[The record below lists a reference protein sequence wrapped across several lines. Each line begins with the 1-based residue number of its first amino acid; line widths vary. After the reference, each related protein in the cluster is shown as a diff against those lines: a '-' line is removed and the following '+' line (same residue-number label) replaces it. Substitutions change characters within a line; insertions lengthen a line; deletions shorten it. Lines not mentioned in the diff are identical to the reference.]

1 MKELNGLPT
10 PGFHRPPPGRVVGA
24 PGGRTTAAGSSG
36 ARPLAK
42 PLTSYQDLLLG
53 WSFWDL
59 WSSQLAARCSRPRD
73 RAFSPD
79 AQKNAL
85 RRELSSNT

>member
-24 PGGRTTAAGSSG
+24 PRRPDPVERGRW
-36 ARPLAK
+36 LN

-73 RAFSPD
+73 RAFSAD
-79 AQKNAL
+79 ARKNAL